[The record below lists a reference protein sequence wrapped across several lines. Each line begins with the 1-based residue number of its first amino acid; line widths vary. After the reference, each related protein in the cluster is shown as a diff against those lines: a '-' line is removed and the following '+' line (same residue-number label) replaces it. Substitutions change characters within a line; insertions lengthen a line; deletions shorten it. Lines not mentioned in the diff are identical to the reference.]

1 MMQAESLS
9 IESKRNQENKIKS
22 NIFEVI
28 QHLLKDFGRK
38 WVNYTDIYERNQSVK
53 NYLIDCCIKEN
64 GIDNDPHV
72 QQKKHWSYS

>member
-9 IESKRNQENKIKS
+9 IESKSNQENKIKS

-38 WVNYTDIYERNQSVK
+38 WD
-53 NYLIDCCIKEN
+53 
-64 GIDNDPHV
+64 
-72 QQKKHWSYS
+72 

>member
-1 MMQAESLS
+1 LFVLRSCRWVSSEEKTAVSSISRETMMQAESLS

-38 WVNYTDIYERNQSVK
+38 WD
-53 NYLIDCCIKEN
+53 
-64 GIDNDPHV
+64 
-72 QQKKHWSYS
+72 